1 MQFCFFFFFA
11 VGYPLCG
18 QYALVAHEGPN
29 GKLWEWGE
37 LREREQLTPD
47 CLLEWMQRVTKQWG
61 VQLLSRK
68 RGRSGR
74 SRGVENKVSDNVFS
88 THALFFGNDE
98 SR

>member
-1 MQFCFFFFFA
+1 M
-11 VGYPLCG
+11 PLWRTKARMGNCG
-18 QYALVAHEGPN
+18 N
-29 GKLWEWGE
+29 GQMW
-37 LREREQLTPD
+37 EREQLTPD

-61 VQLLSRK
+61 RGERK